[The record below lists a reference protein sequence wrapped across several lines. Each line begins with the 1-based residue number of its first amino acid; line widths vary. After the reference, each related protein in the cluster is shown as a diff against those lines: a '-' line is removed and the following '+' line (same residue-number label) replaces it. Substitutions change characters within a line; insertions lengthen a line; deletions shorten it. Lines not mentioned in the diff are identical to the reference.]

1 MKASKQRRRAG
12 RTSKQAMKAPKA
24 TPAPAFSDDE
34 EAFFRAGVALEAAA
48 DSADEVDDPADRRRS
63 LWQRLFAR
71 GIRANA
77 A

>member
-12 RTSKQAMKAPKA
+12 RTSKQAMKA
-24 TPAPAFSDDE
+24 TPAAPAFSADE
-34 EAFFRAGVALEAAA
+34 EAFFRAGAALEAAP
-48 DSADEVDDPADRRRS
+48 DSVDELDEPADRRPS

-71 GIRANA
+71 RLRANA